1 MDDRTNTKNVENEC
15 IPTFDE
21 SEEGMCIYV
30 YYNHIL

>member
-1 MDDRTNTKNVENEC
+1 MDDTKNVENEC

-30 YYNHIL
+30 YYNHIGLL